1 MFEQL
6 FTYRGVLSRHRE
18 APLVAERERYLATR
32 AAVGLAPATLQN
44 LAQAL
49 YIIAHT
55 LELPADGPLD
65 TTAINLA
72 ANRWVQ
78 SQLHGQHVLGRQGS
92 RRRFIRV
99 ATEWL
104 RFLSRLD
111 EPEEGVAPL
120 TSLVE
125 AFATC
130 MRHERGLSS
139 KTISKYTW
147 FVRQF
152 GQWFSVQERPFS
164 DVRVGD
170 VDPEDIHLLL
180 HGTRLLWLN
189 GFTDLLE
196 LIVTHC
202 RRSAQGRVHFITT
215 RWKRTQD
222 MYMIR
227 ADSSSSIVIC
237 TAPQYRLTDP

>member
-18 APLVAERERYLATR
+18 APLVEERERYLAAR
-32 AAVGLAPATLQN
+32 AAVGLAPDTLRN

-49 YIIAHT
+49 RIIAHT
-55 LELPADGPLD
+55 LAFPADGPLD
-65 TTAINLA
+65 TTAINMA
-72 ANRWVQ
+72 AERWVQ
-78 SQLHGQHVLGRQGS
+78 SQLHGQHVQDRQGP

-104 RFLSRLD
+104 RFLGRLD
-111 EPEEGVAPL
+111 APEEVVTPF

-130 MRHERGLSS
+130 MRYEWGLSS

-152 GQWFSVQERPFS
+152 GQWFSTQERSFS
-164 DVRVGD
+164 DVRVG
-170 VDPEDIHLLL
+170 EMSM
-180 HGTRLLWLN
+180 R
-189 GFTDLLE
+189 F
-196 LIVTHC
+196 
-202 RRSAQGRVHFITT
+202 
-215 RWKRTQD
+215 
-222 MYMIR
+222 
-227 ADSSSSIVIC
+227 
-237 TAPQYRLTDP
+237 